1 MEKTPSV
8 ILEAGRADRQYWH
21 DLWRYRELFVFLA
34 WRDLSVRYK
43 QTAVGV
49 AWALV
54 RPFITMVVFSLFGK
68 LTNMETGG
76 VPLPIMTFAAILP
89 WTLFSSALS
98 ESAGSLLGNANLISK
113 VYFPRLILPAT
124 SLMVCL
130 VDFLISLAFL
140 GVLMAWF
147 QFWPTWRLL
156 TLPLFTLSALLSSV
170 AVGLWM
176 ASLTVKYRDFRV
188 VVPFIIQFGTFVS
201 PIAFLSSII
210 PEKWRLLYS
219 LNPMVGVIDGFRWAV
234 LGQSV
239 EFYWPGL
246 IVSIGLSIGLL
257 WTGIWY
263 FRRTEKTFADVI

>member
-54 RPFITMVVFSLFGK
+54 RPFITMVVFSLFGA
-68 LTNMETGG
+68 LTNTDTGG
-76 VPLPIMTFAAILP
+76 APRAIMTFTAILP
-89 WTLFSSALS
+89 WTLFSSAMS
-98 ESAGSLLGNANLISK
+98 ESAGSLLGNSNLISK

-130 VDFLISLAFL
+130 VDFLISLGFL
-140 GVLMAWF
+140 GVLMVWY
-147 QFWPTWRLL
+147 QYWPTWRVL
-156 TLPLFTLSALLSSV
+156 TLPLFTLSALLSSI

-188 VVPFIIQFGTFVS
+188 VVPFILQFGTFVS

-246 IVSIGLSIGLL
+246 ILSVLLSIGLL

>member
-1 MEKTPSV
+1 METTNSV
-8 ILEAGRADRQYWH
+8 ILEAGRADRQYWR
-21 DLWRYRELFVFLA
+21 DIWRFRELFVFLA
-34 WRDLSVRYK
+34 WRDLAVRYK

-49 AWALV
+49 SWALV
-54 RPFITMVVFSLFGK
+54 RPFVTMVVFSLFGK
-68 LTNMETGG
+68 LTNMSTDGA
-76 VPLPIMTFAAILP
+76 PLPIMTFAAILP

-124 SLMVCL
+124 SLIVCF

-140 GVLMAWF
+140 GVLMVWF
-147 QFWPTWRLL
+147 QYWPTLRIL

-170 AVGLWM
+170 AVGIWM

-188 VVPFIIQFGTFVS
+188 VVPFIIQFGTFIS
-201 PIAFLSSII
+201 PIAFLSNIV

-239 EFYWPGL
+239 SFYWPGL
-246 IVSIGLSIGLL
+246 LLSIVLSIGLL
-257 WTGIWY
+257 WTGILY